1 LKKNEEFG
9 SQIEN
14 LGLEKLG
21 NLKKE
26 ERKKKSVALL
36 Y

>member
-1 LKKNEEFG
+1 MISAVGVVGN
-9 SQIEN
+9 IEN

-21 NLKKE
+21 VKT
-26 ERKKKSVALL
+26 ERGTIAIDG